1 MQVQDIMTRNVELIT
16 SNTTIREA
24 ARLMR
29 EDAIGALPVRE
40 NDRLVGMVTDRDI
53 VVRAV
58 ADGRANGGA
67 TVRDVMSEH
76 AYWCYDDASLDEA
89 GLSMAEH
96 QVHRLP
102 VLNHDKRLVGIV
114 ALADLSRAGADGP
127 DAAKRALKGISES
140 TGHARRD

>member
-1 MQVQDIMTRNVELIT
+1 MQVQDIMTRTVELIT
-16 SNTTIREA
+16 PDTAIREA

-29 EDAIGALPVRE
+29 EDRIGALPVRE

-58 ADGRANGGA
+58 ADDRSNSGA
-67 TVRDVMSEH
+67 VRDIMSEH
-76 AYWCYDDASLDEA
+76 AFWCYDDASLDEA
-89 GLSMAEH
+89 ALSMAEH

-114 ALADLSRAGADGP
+114 ALADLSCAGAEGV
-127 DAAKRALKGISES
+127 DAAKRAMLGISEA
-140 TGHARRD
+140 TGQARRS